1 MMAMDKR
8 NTGEKGDVLT
18 IQALQ
23 RMPYYLHCLEKAQ
36 ARGETTIS
44 ATSIAN
50 ELKLN
55 DVLVRKDIAAVC
67 STKGKPKSGFP
78 VDELIC
84 DIENYMGINDR
95 KEAIIVGAGSLGRAL
110 LGNREFEEY
119 GLSIS
124 AAFDINKNITGK
136 TVNNIP
142 IFDLSEMESFCRE
155 HKIPIGIIT
164 TPFEAAQDIADSM
177 VRCGIRAIWNFALI
191 RLNVPE
197 GVLVQNENL
206 ASSLAM
212 LSHHISK

>member
-1 MMAMDKR
+1 MDKK

-84 DIENYMGINDR
+84 DIEDYMGINDR

-136 TVNNIP
+136 TVNSIP

>member
-84 DIENYMGINDR
+84 DIEDYMGINDR

-142 IFDLSEMESFCRE
+142 ILDLSEMESFCRE

>member
-1 MMAMDKR
+1 MDKR
-8 NTGEKGDVLT
+8 NTGEKGDILT

-84 DIENYMGINDR
+84 DIEDYMGINDR

-136 TVNNIP
+136 TVNSIP

>member
-84 DIENYMGINDR
+84 DIEDYMGINDR

-136 TVNNIP
+136 TVNSIP

>member
-1 MMAMDKR
+1 MDKR

-84 DIENYMGINDR
+84 DIEDYMGINDR

-136 TVNNIP
+136 TVNSIP

>member
-1 MMAMDKR
+1 MMAMDKK

-36 ARGETTIS
+36 SRGETTIS

-84 DIENYMGINDR
+84 DIEDYMGINDR

-142 IFDLSEMESFCRE
+142 ILDLSEMESFCRE

>member
-1 MMAMDKR
+1 MDKR

-84 DIENYMGINDR
+84 DIEDYMGINDR

>member
-1 MMAMDKR
+1 MDKK

-36 ARGETTIS
+36 SRGETTIS

-84 DIENYMGINDR
+84 DIEDYMGINDR

-142 IFDLSEMESFCRE
+142 ILDLSEMESFCRE

>member
-1 MMAMDKR
+1 MDKR

-84 DIENYMGINDR
+84 DIEDYMGINDR

-142 IFDLSEMESFCRE
+142 ILDLSEMESFCRE

>member
-1 MMAMDKR
+1 MDKK

-36 ARGETTIS
+36 SRGETTIS

-84 DIENYMGINDR
+84 DIEDYMGINDR

-142 IFDLSEMESFCRE
+142 ILDLSEMESFCRD

>member
-1 MMAMDKR
+1 MDKK

-84 DIENYMGINDR
+84 DIEDYMGINDR